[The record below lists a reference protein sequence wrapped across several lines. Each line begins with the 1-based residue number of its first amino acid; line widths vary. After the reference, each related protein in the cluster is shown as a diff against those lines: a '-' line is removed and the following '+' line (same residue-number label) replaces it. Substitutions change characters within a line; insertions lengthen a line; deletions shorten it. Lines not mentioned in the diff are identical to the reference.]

1 MLIIDN
7 ALRVSVRRIICGH
20 GMNCLVCLSLER
32 VRKNLALC
40 VATDAT
46 DVTGLEFFRDSHKSY
61 LDLVGRL
68 DPFGAPRGRLLGMGG
83 VLLGIGFLL
92 LRVGAL
98 LLGIGAVVL
107 LGFPVHGVVIQ
118 YVAWTLALS
127 ESGNGF
133 TALLANVP
141 PTNGTLQKDFVAL
154 GVTLV
159 AFGRGHA

>member
-7 ALRVSVRRIICGH
+7 AFRVSVWRINCGH
-20 GMNCLVCLSLER
+20 GLNCLVCFSLER

-46 DVTGLEFFRDSHKSY
+46 GLEFFRDRHKSY

-83 VLLGIGFLL
+83 VLLGIGSLFL
-92 LRVGAL
+92 RIGAV
-98 LLGIGAVVL
+98 LLGIGAVLL

-118 YVAWTLALS
+118 YVTWTLALS
-127 ESGNGF
+127 ESVDLS

-154 GVTLV
+154 GLTLV